1 MTFPLQ
7 RQAGGRLILQPVRR
21 AEGTIIQERRE
32 GDVYALR
39 MSVSKWWMK
48 DPITEINAMG
58 KQHGEREKKRD
69 VHTRQRAQIFT
80 AKQNNY
86 QWLFDSFLCSV
97 ESVIDFAH
105 SLLCTHAGRIVK
117 LGIPS
122 RCCTIL
128 CVASTAF
135 ITYAP
140 PHLLFTWVSVTYKH
154 SHLRR
159 HFGVHT
165 LMQI

>member
-1 MTFPLQ
+1 MMDERPYHGDQCNGETIW
-7 RQAGGRLILQPVRR
+7 R
-21 AEGTIIQERRE
+21 EGKKERRTYKAKSTNFYDE
-32 GDVYALR
+32 TKKLPV
-39 MSVSKWWMK
+39 V
-48 DPITEINAMG
+48 IT
-58 KQHGEREKKRD
+58 GERDGGYGTE
-69 VHTRQRAQIFT
+69 
-80 AKQNNY
+80 
-86 QWLFDSFLCSV
+86 FDSFLCSV

-128 CVASTAF
+128 CVASTAI